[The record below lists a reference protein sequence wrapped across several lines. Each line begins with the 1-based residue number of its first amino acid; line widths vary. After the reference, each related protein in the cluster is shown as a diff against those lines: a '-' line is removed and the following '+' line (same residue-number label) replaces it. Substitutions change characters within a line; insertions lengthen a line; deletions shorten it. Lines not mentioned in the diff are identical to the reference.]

1 MRPLLLLAAFVSTL
15 DGATFAVPQV
25 VDGTVWKT
33 TLTVFARSY
42 RGATVTVSFFDE
54 NGRPLGLP
62 IAGAG
67 VVTSMQFG
75 VGPYDSVTLQT
86 EGTAS
91 TATVG
96 WALVEADNDIGGLA
110 VFRQRVQGRPD
121 YEAAVPFTVPS
132 SQVISAFDNAN
143 GFATGV
149 AVVNNSPFPVTVNI
163 GFTAEGGEPISTRVL
178 SMNPRTHSSFTLAER
193 FPELAGKRGTVS
205 LTAITAAGTVD
216 GSVSV
221 LGLRFNPGGAFTTL
235 PYFVSIL
242 R

>member
-1 MRPLLLLAAFVSTL
+1 MRLLLLLAAFVSAL
-15 DGATFAVPQV
+15 DGSTFSVPQV
-25 VDGTVWKT
+25 VDGSVWKT

-42 RGATVTVSFFDE
+42 RGAQVTVTFYDE
-54 NGRPLGLP
+54 NGRLLGMP

-67 VVTSMQFG
+67 VVTSTQFG
-75 VGPYDSVTLQT
+75 VGPYDSVTLET
-86 EGTAS
+86 EGTAPA
-91 TATVG
+91 TTVG
-96 WALVEADNDIGGLA
+96 WALIESDNDIGGVA
-110 VFRQRVQGRPD
+110 VFRQRVAGRPD

-132 SQVISAFDNAN
+132 AQVMSTFDNAS

-149 AVVNNSPFPVTVNI
+149 AVVNNSAFPVTVNI
-163 GFTAEGGEPISTRVL
+163 GFTAEGGDAISTRVL
-178 SMNPRTHSSFTLAER
+178 SMNPRTHMSFTLPER
-193 FPELAGKRGTVS
+193 FPEVAGKRGTVS

-235 PYFVSIL
+235 PYFISIL